1 MILRYSLKCIQSNN
15 FINASR
21 YGDEL
26 LLQQHIHSVNLSRRG
41 TRALQARVAAC
52 PPEHLVQHD
61 VGDAARKGVLLAWV
75 ITAHDEHGRPS
86 LPAGTAVTGAPA
98 GAPVAA
104 PHQYLDAV
112 PKRRP
117 GPGHREPDGGEP
129 RPDCLPGEI
138 AEADDGA
145 QAAGHEPELRRPPGP
160 ARIAFG
166 SRRLVLPPR

>member
-61 VGDAARKGVLLAWV
+61 VGDAAGKGVLLAWG
-75 ITAHDEHGRPS
+75 ITADDEHGRPS
-86 LPAGTAVTGAPA
+86 P
-98 GAPVAA
+98 
-104 PHQYLDAV
+104 
-112 PKRRP
+112 
-117 GPGHREPDGGEP
+117 
-129 RPDCLPGEI
+129 
-138 AEADDGA
+138 
-145 QAAGHEPELRRPPGP
+145 
-160 ARIAFG
+160 
-166 SRRLVLPPR
+166 PPRTAATPPPPPPPTPPPPPHPPPPP